1 MQKREI
7 IDRMAARTGLTK
19 KDCELAMDA
28 LFQTLGDVLAGGGR
42 MAVNGFG
49 TFETRERAA
58 RTARNPRTGEPMPL
72 PAATVPVFR
81 PGLLQLCLIGA
92 ERLQHRPDTLPP
104 QRRQAP
110 VVFQQLPFP
119 LGEHLTAGLKTV
131 LKQCVGICLQTVE

>member
-81 PGLLQLCLIGA
+81 PAQALKD
-92 ERLQHRPDTLPP
+92 RLTPSLRTKGGSEKP
-104 QRRQAP
+104 
-110 VVFQQLPFP
+110 
-119 LGEHLTAGLKTV
+119 
-131 LKQCVGICLQTVE
+131 